1 MSSVEL
7 FALAHQQRRAAENLR
22 ARAREL
28 ARAVDDVQ
36 HSPGDAT
43 NSLGHESWAGA
54 KATATERLMH
64 DAYDLLNYAASQTAA
79 DIEDLEYQARQLDN
93 QAEQTE
99 SQARAAAR
107 AEAEAEAEA
116 EAARQRATQAA
127 TAAKTFQAAAQ
138 TAAQTSNPPAP
149 TPPVTPPLLVY
160 AAIETLPAVTP
171 LPSNIAPEP
180 NDEVTDFLY

>member
-7 FALAHQQRRAAENLR
+7 FALAHQQRQAAENLR

-116 EAARQRATQAA
+116 ARQRATQAA
-127 TAAKTFQAAAQ
+127 TATAAKAQAAAQ

-149 TPPVTPPLLVY
+149 TPPVTPPPLVY